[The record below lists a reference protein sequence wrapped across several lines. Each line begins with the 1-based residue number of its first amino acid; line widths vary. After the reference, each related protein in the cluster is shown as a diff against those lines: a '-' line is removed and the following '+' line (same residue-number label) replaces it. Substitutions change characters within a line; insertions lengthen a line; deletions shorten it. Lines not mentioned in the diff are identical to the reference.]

1 MIHRRFIHFDIGV
14 KEKLQNTPLIE
25 MDFVSILPCVNGST
39 IQLVLREL
47 LLSINSKL
55 KIYKKL
61 FFSHR
66 CVFFSYITLV
76 QNTIIRLQHPS

>member
-1 MIHRRFIHFDIGV
+1 MIHKRFIHFDIGV

-61 FFSHR
+61 FFSLSL
-66 CVFFSYITLV
+66 CIFSYITLV
-76 QNTIIRLQHPS
+76 QNTIVRLQHPS